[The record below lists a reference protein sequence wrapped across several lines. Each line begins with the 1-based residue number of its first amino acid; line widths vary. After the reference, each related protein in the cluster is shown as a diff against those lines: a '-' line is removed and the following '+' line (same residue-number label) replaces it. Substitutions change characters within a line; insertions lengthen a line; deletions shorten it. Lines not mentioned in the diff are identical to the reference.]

1 MIHLV
6 VFYKQID
13 PTLIEN
19 ARIVFLQIFNQRRS
33 GLPTDILLPLDHFE
47 TNTIR
52 TITQDMFGWTC
63 VYIGA
68 TTTWT
73 VKFLNN
79 NMQFNYGSRLI
90 VLDPHLAL
98 EIKLVQFIRFHLL
111 LDGLLEEFIDRFVF
125 GEYLL
130 QKQLL
135 PLP

>member
-6 VFYKQID
+6 IFYKQID
-13 PTLIEN
+13 PTLVED
-19 ARIVFLQIFNQRRS
+19 ARIVFLKIFNQRRS
-33 GLPTDILLPLDHFE
+33 GFPTVLVLDNFE
-47 TNTIR
+47 ANIIR

-79 NMQFNYGSRLI
+79 NMQFDYRSWLI
-90 VLDPHLAL
+90 VLDSHLAL
-98 EIKLVQFIRFHLL
+98 EIKLVQFIGFHFL

-130 QKQLL
+130 QEQLL